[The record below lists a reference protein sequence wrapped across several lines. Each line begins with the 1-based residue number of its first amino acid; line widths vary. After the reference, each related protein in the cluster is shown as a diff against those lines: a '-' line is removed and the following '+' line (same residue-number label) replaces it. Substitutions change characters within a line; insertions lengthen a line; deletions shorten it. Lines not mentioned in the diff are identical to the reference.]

1 MVEDIQNTTS
11 SPDCKNTNVSGCG
24 STEYLPHFT
33 HEGILYTVLEMH
45 IYIDWGGRA
54 MDVIAQFEEKCED
67 GKTLYGQKTFTIYGR
82 KDKQGSQVL
91 DMSQKF
97 CQWVMDGFKM
107 FDTTGDV

>member
-1 MVEDIQNTTS
+1 MAENLMS
-11 SPDCKNTNVSGCG
+11 SPNNSNTLVGGSG
-24 STEYLPHFT
+24 STEYLPYFT

-54 MDVIAQFEEKCED
+54 MDVVAQFEEKRED
-67 GKTLYGQKTFTIYGR
+67 GKTLYPQKTFSIYGR
-82 KDKQGSQVL
+82 KDKQHLNEL

-107 FDTTGDV
+107 FDTTGEA

>member
-1 MVEDIQNTTS
+1 MAENLTS
-11 SPDCKNTNVSGCG
+11 SPNNGNTLVGGSG

-33 HEGILYTVLEMH
+33 HEGVLYTVLEMH

-54 MDVIAQFEEKCED
+54 MDVVAQFEEKRED
-67 GKTLYGQKTFTIYGR
+67 GKTLYPQKTFTIYGR
-82 KDKQGSQVL
+82 KDKQHLQTL

-107 FDTTGDV
+107 FDTTGEV